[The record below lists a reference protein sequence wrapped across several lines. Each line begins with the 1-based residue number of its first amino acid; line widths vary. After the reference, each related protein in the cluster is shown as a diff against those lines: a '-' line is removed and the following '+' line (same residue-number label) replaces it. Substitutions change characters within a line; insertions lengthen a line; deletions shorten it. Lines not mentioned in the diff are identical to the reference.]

1 MRVTY
6 LRALRDAYS
15 DMQSGRRSRLS
26 QIIQNIPSLTDGES
40 RYKQGMDLHELSL
53 VGITNLSNKLL
64 SEYLALNGINKN
76 MTDILGEQMLL
87 KGDSIKT
94 RLEVAGADSSD
105 LQKVYRLQ

>member
-1 MRVTY
+1 M
-6 LRALRDAYS
+6 
-15 DMQSGRRSRLS
+15 
-26 QIIQNIPSLTDGES
+26 
-40 RYKQGMDLHELSL
+40 
-53 VGITNLSNKLL
+53 SNKLL